1 MAAKANSAHRARL
14 EPSKDQ
20 CGGPEP
26 PGQYGR
32 CHPHQGVLQVPIR
45 AVLLAVG
52 TPRINHTWRP
62 VSGVRPD
69 RVPGRGKDAP
79 PTCPLGERGQEG
91 RKDARPSPRDTQAP
105 HPRPGPA
112 QPSPDLLTAPPG
124 GRSWV
129 GAGASPRRKG
139 PLGRGSQE
147 SHSSLV
153 SLETLLQV
161 LALLLLRVILC
172 PLQTVLCVSA
182 KRKTKGKDRAQ
193 GFPGCSGSFP
203 TASA

>member
-1 MAAKANSAHRARL
+1 M
-14 EPSKDQ
+14 
-20 CGGPEP
+20 
-26 PGQYGR
+26 
-32 CHPHQGVLQVPIR
+32 I
-45 AVLLAVG
+45 
-52 TPRINHTWRP
+52 
-62 VSGVRPD
+62 
-69 RVPGRGKDAP
+69 GRGKDAP

-193 GFPGCSGSFP
+193 AGWLEKAPPVFLAVLEASPLHLLNVLGQKPSLP
-203 TASA
+203 TLT